1 MFGVG
6 IPIKWK
12 VDTTDQDMHQKSV
25 VLYGRDLAVFG
36 SSNWTSSSSDTQR
49 EHNYFTAK
57 GWFVDWFA
65 AQFLRKWNNLRID
78 GTAMTPTMFYNY
90 TPGWPE
96 TPVNLS
102 PANVAA
108 GVGTAVTLRWEG
120 GWWAH
125 KYDVHFG
132 TTNPPPLIAQDFR
145 PGAATAGVV
154 SGKESFNPCAPPAPF
169 LSTCGPTGL
178 TPGTTYYWMIR
189 GKTMLGDVRRI
200 SGPVWSF
207 MTAGAPPLPPPP
219 PPSTTTGSIV
229 ADAYVRGGQYAST
242 NFGAT
247 AELVTKFS
255 TDESFRRE
263 AFLTLDIAA
272 VQPGDQVWLRLFGRL
287 SDTRASS
294 VTVAI
299 NKVPDTSWIETAISW
314 NTRPA
319 AETTE
324 WARVTV
330 AGTTGQWYE
339 IDLTSRL
346 QAERLAGRTTVAIV
360 LRKSVDSLPYVA
372 FASRESASP
381 PSLVTRTP

>member
-1 MFGVG
+1 MERPPTSLPRRGLRRWIHTGIATCLGLLIASPAAAQERLCDNSFEDCRAAIVDMIRAERVGIDVSMWFMTDWRYSTEIIRRWQAGVPVRILLDLRADTNYPANTTIRQNLVDAG
-6 IPIKWK
+6 IPIRHKTTTGINHWK
-12 VDTTDQDMHQKSV
+12 MM
-25 VLYGRDLAVFG
+25 LYAGQGKL
-36 SSNWTSSSSDTQR
+36 
-49 EHNYFTAK
+49 HFTA
-57 GWFVDWFA
+57 
-65 AQFLRKWNNLRID
+65 
-78 GTAMTPTMFYNY
+78 
-90 TPGWPE
+90 
-96 TPVNLS
+96 
-102 PANVAA
+102 
-108 GVGTAVTLRWEG
+108 
-120 GWWAH
+120 
-125 KYDVHFG
+125 
-132 TTNPPPLIAQDFR
+132 
-145 PGAATAGVV
+145 
-154 SGKESFNPCAPPAPF
+154 GKESFNPCAPPAPF
-169 LSTCGPTGL
+169 VSACGPTGL

-272 VQPGDQVWLRLFGRL
+272 VQPGDQVRLRLFGRL